1 MVEVYLND
9 RSRKDTNQ
17 MENGQIK
24 SLSLTKTKLAENE
37 GEHTITFVASSSN
50 EDRDFERLDIGTFR
64 LPLKG
69 GGEIRVN
76 DLPQGG
82 ADNVDIPL
90 LTDHD
95 LWSVDKVIG
104 SVRRA
109 SYLNGELVFEAG
121 ISSIP
126 RAQELFKLVEEGHL
140 DNAFSIQYRDYKIN
154 PQTQVQTDGEI
165 IEVSLVTRGANPD
178 ARVLATKSVK
188 GTDVETEKSTPEVIE
203 EKDDKELV
211 AEAEAVAEA
220 EEPKAAEGEEAEEP
234 AEESEAKEAEPEE
247 VAEIS
252 EAPNQEIT
260 TKEKGIKMDKE
271 VAKSLVKE
279 PSQASVSVESNTS
292 YLKSKAAMADFA
304 KTIAEN
310 RGNKVAIKS
319 AWEANLKAK
328 GLAGSFVLPTEL
340 ETIFFHAWD
349 DVEADVLGTFRR
361 SARRAGVANAFYGA
375 QDEDIRA
382 KGHKKGEVKADQTLT
397 AVNRDLKGK
406 IVYKKLGIDLIDLLE
421 DESGELLRFRTEE
434 LTDRL
439 RTEVYR
445 AAIIGDGRST
455 GTPDY
460 RVFDGTRG
468 LYSIVADLNGSGV
481 ANSYASLVASTI
493 NADQSDDFY
502 AKVIKTLA
510 KVKPAGITAGS
521 NYRKVIVV
529 DPADLANL
537 YLLQNTAGAYM
548 FAPGTNFEDVFRAR
562 IIELDGVKSAGYDVI
577 AYANQGYTL
586 LGTDDMVRTDF
597 DITTNTDY
605 MLVERLVAGSLEGNK
620 VAAGYKNANASA

>member
-1 MVEVYLND
+1 
-9 RSRKDTNQ
+9 
-17 MENGQIK
+17 MEKGQIK
-24 SLSLTKTKLAENE
+24 SLTLSKTKIAENE

-69 GGEIRVN
+69 GGEIRVAN
-76 DLPQGG
+76 LPQGG

-109 SYLNGELVFEAG
+109 SYINNELVFEAG

-154 PQTQVQTDGEI
+154 PETQVQTDGEI

-178 ARVLATKSVK
+178 ARVLATKSMK
-188 GTDVETEKSTPEVIE
+188 GLNVETEKSTPEIVE
-203 EKDDKELV
+203 EKEDEMV
-211 AEAEAVAEA
+211 REAETVVEA
-220 EEPKAAEGEEAEEP
+220 EEPKEAEEKP
-234 AEESEAKEAEPEE
+234 AEVEETEGDKE
-247 VAEIS
+247 VAEVS
-252 EAPNQEIT
+252 EDQEV
-260 TKEKGIKMDKE
+260 KVNEKGLKMDKE

-279 PSQASVSVESNTS
+279 ASQGATS
-292 YLKSKAAMADFA
+292 ATFGTSDYLKSKSAMADFA

-319 AWEANLKAK
+319 AWESNLKAK
-328 GLAGSFVLPTEL
+328 GLAGTFELPTEL

-382 KGHKKGEVKADQTLT
+382 KGHKKGETKADQTLT

-439 RTEVYR
+439 RTEVFR
-445 AAIIGDGRST
+445 AAIIGDGRSS

-468 LYSIVADLNGSGV
+468 LYSIVADLNGASV
-481 ANSYASLVASTI
+481 SNSYASLVASTI
-493 NADQSDDFY
+493 NADASDDFY

-529 DPADLANL
+529 DPTDLANL

>member
-1 MVEVYLND
+1 
-9 RSRKDTNQ
+9 
-17 MENGQIK
+17 MEKGQIK
-24 SLSLTKTKLAENE
+24 SLTLSKTKIAENE

-69 GGEIRVN
+69 GGEIRVAN
-76 DLPQGG
+76 LPQGG

-109 SYLNGELVFEAG
+109 SYINNELVFEAG

-154 PQTQVQTDGEI
+154 PETQVQTDGEI

-178 ARVLATKSVK
+178 ARVLATKSMK
-188 GTDVETEKSTPEVIE
+188 GLNVETEKSTPEIVE
-203 EKDDKELV
+203 EKEDEMV
-211 AEAEAVAEA
+211 REAETVVEA
-220 EEPKAAEGEEAEEP
+220 EEPKEAEEKP
-234 AEESEAKEAEPEE
+234 AEIEETEVDEE
-247 VAEIS
+247 VAEVS
-252 EAPNQEIT
+252 EDQEV
-260 TKEKGIKMDKE
+260 KVNEKGLKMDKE

-279 PSQASVSVESNTS
+279 ASQGATS
-292 YLKSKAAMADFA
+292 ATFGTSDYLKSKSAMADFA

-328 GLAGSFVLPTEL
+328 GLAGSFELPTEL

-382 KGHKKGEVKADQTLT
+382 KGHKKGETKADQTLT

-439 RTEVYR
+439 RTEVFR
-445 AAIIGDGRST
+445 AAIIGDGRSS

-468 LYSIVADLNGSGV
+468 LYSIVADLNGASV
-481 ANSYASLVASTI
+481 SNSYASLVASTI
-493 NADQSDDFY
+493 NADASDDFY

-529 DPADLANL
+529 DPTDLANL

-562 IIELDGVKSAGYDVI
+562 IIELNGVKSAGYDVI

>member
-1 MVEVYLND
+1 
-9 RSRKDTNQ
+9 

-69 GGEIRVN
+69 GGEIRVV

-109 SYLNGELVFEAG
+109 SYENGELVFEAG

-188 GTDVETEKSTPEVIE
+188 GINVEKEESTPEVVE
-203 EKDDKELV
+203 EKDDKLV
-211 AEAEAVAEA
+211 EAAEEVADTKEKAEEPATAEEPEAVAEEAPA
-220 EEPKAAEGEEAEEP
+220 EVPEAEV
-234 AEESEAKEAEPEE
+234 KE
-247 VAEIS
+247 I
-252 EAPNQEIT
+252 

-279 PSQASVSVESNTS
+279 ASQTASSVTFGSND
-292 YLKSKAAMADFA
+292 YLKSKSAMADFGRC
-304 KTIAEN
+304 IAEN

-319 AWEANLKAK
+319 AWESNIKAK
-328 GLAGSFVLPTEL
+328 GLAGTFELPTEL

-382 KGHKKGEVKADQTLT
+382 KGHKKGETKAEQTLT

-439 RTEVYR
+439 RTEVFR
-445 AAIIGDGRST
+445 AAIIGDGRSQA
-455 GTPDY
+455 TPDY
-460 RVFDGTRG
+460 RIFDGTRG
-468 LYSIVADLNGSGV
+468 LYSIVADLNGSAT

-493 NADQSDDFY
+493 NADAGDDFY

-510 KVKPAGITAGS
+510 KVKPSGITAGS
-521 NYRKVIVV
+521 NYRKVVVV
-529 DPADLANL
+529 DPTDLANL

-562 IIELDGVKSAGYDVI
+562 IIELDGVKAAGYDVI

>member
-1 MVEVYLND
+1 ME
-9 RSRKDTNQ
+9 KDKT
-17 MENGQIK
+17 K
-24 SLSLTKTKLAENE
+24 SLSLTKTKIAEIE
-37 GEHTITFVASSSN
+37 GEHTITFVASSAN
-50 EDRDFERLDIGTFR
+50 VDRDYERLEIGTFR
-64 LPLKG
+64 LPVKG
-69 GGEIRVN
+69 GGEIRVA
-76 DLPQGG
+76 DLPLGG
-82 ADNVDIPL
+82 ATNIDIPL

-104 SVRRA
+104 SVRKA
-109 SYLNGELVFEAG
+109 SFVNNELVFEAG

-140 DNAFSIQYRDYKIN
+140 DNAFSIQYRDYKVN
-154 PQTQVQTDGEI
+154 PQTEVQTDGEI
-165 IEVSLVTRGANPD
+165 IEVSLVTRGANQD
-178 ARVLATKSVK
+178 ARVLAVKSVK
-188 GTDVETEKSTPEVIE
+188 GTDVEEEKPTPEVIE

-211 AEAEAVAEA
+211 EVA
-220 EEPKAAEGEEAEEP
+220 
-234 AEESEAKEAEPEE
+234 EE
-247 VAEIS
+247 VAETKPAEEKPAEVEETEVDEEVAEVS
-252 EAPNQEIT
+252 EDKEVKLN
-260 TKEKGIKMDKE
+260 EKGLKMDKE

-279 PSQASVSVESNTS
+279 ASQGATS
-292 YLKSKAAMADFA
+292 ATFGTSDYLKSKSAMADFA

-319 AWEANLKAK
+319 AWESNLKAK
-328 GLAGSFVLPTEL
+328 GLAGTFELPTEL

-382 KGHKKGEVKADQTLT
+382 KGHKKGETKADQTLT

-439 RTEVYR
+439 RTEVFR
-445 AAIIGDGRST
+445 AAIIGDGRSS

-468 LYSIVADLNGSGV
+468 LYSIVGDLNGASV
-481 ANSYASLVASTI
+481 SNSYASLVASTI
-493 NADQSDDFY
+493 NADASDDFY

-529 DPADLANL
+529 DPTDLANL